1 MFDIFNM
8 LKKEEHKDAKPVSY
22 THLLRPHGGGTGRSQ
37 RFWRT
42 VPPGA
47 RADGGSI
54 SSKNYL
60 FDELTKNNRKKFMQK
75 HLCPDGLWCMI
86 RAMQCWIQQ
95 MRMESENRT
104 Q

>member
-1 MFDIFNM
+1 MEIR
-8 LKKEEHKDAKPVSY
+8 KRKRC
-22 THLLRPHGGGTGRSQ
+22 LRPHGGGTGRSQ

-60 FDELTKNNRKKFMQK
+60 FDELTKNNRKN
-75 HLCPDGLWCMI
+75 LCRNTC
-86 RAMQCWIQQ
+86 A
-95 MRMESENRT
+95 RT
-104 Q
+104 VCGV